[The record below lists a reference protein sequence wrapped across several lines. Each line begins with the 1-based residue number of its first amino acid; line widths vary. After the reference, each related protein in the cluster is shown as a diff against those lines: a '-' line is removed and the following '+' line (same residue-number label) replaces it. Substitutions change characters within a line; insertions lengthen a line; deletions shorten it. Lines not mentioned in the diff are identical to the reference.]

1 MRAGDAERKIRQRG
15 EESGGTEI
23 ATAHYHHLYLSG
35 CRTSNYCCHIA
46 HNEGKHDVCADVFVY
61 IFMYRISFPTFLS
74 FFFFLCCLY
83 KTVSAHSSRYVT
95 APYFFMCSCQSAR
108 VCERVYACVCVSCVL
123 VWRLYLSR

>member
-95 APYFFMCSCQSAR
+95 GRISL
-108 VCERVYACVCVSCVL
+108 CVL
-123 VWRLYLSR
+123 VKVRASVNVCMLVCVCRVC

>member
-61 IFMYRISFPTFLS
+61 IFMYRISFPTFL
-74 FFFFLCCLY
+74 FFFFFFVLPLQDSFCTFESLCYRAVFLY
-83 KTVSAHSSRYVT
+83 VFLSKCT
-95 APYFFMCSCQSAR
+95 
-108 VCERVYACVCVSCVL
+108 
-123 VWRLYLSR
+123 RL

>member
-61 IFMYRISFPTFLS
+61 IFMYRISFPTFL
-74 FFFFLCCLY
+74 FFFFFCVAFTRQFL
-83 KTVSAHSSRYVT
+83 HI
-95 APYFFMCSCQSAR
+95 R
-108 VCERVYACVCVSCVL
+108 VAMLPRRISLCVL
-123 VWRLYLSR
+123 VKVHASVNVCMLVCVCRVC